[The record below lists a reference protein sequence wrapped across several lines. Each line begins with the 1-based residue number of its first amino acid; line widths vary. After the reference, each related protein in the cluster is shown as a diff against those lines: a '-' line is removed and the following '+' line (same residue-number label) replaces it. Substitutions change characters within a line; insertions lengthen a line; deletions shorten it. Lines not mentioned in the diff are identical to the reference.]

1 MAEVIDV
8 AVLLVAVVLVQS
20 SGAYVSGKPMTVIL
34 RNAMRRRD

>member
-8 AVLLVAVVLVQS
+8 AVLLVAVVLVQGGRCS
-20 SGAYVSGKPMTVIL
+20 VSGKPMTVIL